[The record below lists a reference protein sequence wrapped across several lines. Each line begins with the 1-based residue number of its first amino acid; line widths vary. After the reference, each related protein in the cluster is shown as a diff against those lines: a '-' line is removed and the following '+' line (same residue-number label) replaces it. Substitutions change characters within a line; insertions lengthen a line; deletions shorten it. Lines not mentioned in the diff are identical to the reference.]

1 MAGIKIC
8 KMRLKGRNRAQE
20 REKRMA
26 FVNGFLS
33 YLLLLIVFVVVGGT
47 AIFLGITLRK
57 GTDAK
62 AEKAEAQELAEQVQK

>member
-1 MAGIKIC
+1 
-8 KMRLKGRNRAQE
+8 
-20 REKRMA
+20 MA

-47 AIFLGITLRK
+47 AIFLGVTLRK

-62 AEKAEAQELAEQVQK
+62 AEKAKAQELAEQVQK

>member
-1 MAGIKIC
+1 
-8 KMRLKGRNRAQE
+8 
-20 REKRMA
+20 MA